1 LYDDDLGCGGTAV
14 VVGFLIGAGGA
25 VLAVLAAAAAAAL
38 ATGGILRGGP
48 VAAMPCG
55 GGFAFGLGEE
65 LGLCPLLKSRMNM
78 NYCSTYTQI

>member
-1 LYDDDLGCGGTAV
+1 M
-14 VVGFLIGAGGA
+14 VVGFLMGAGGA

-55 GGFAFGLGEE
+55 GGFAFGLGEAGDGWPQIHGN
-65 LGLCPLLKSRMNM
+65 LGSAH
-78 NYCSTYTQI
+78 S